1 MALGVWPGMNDLP
14 ELVAIPN
21 LILAALRNPYGFT
34 EADLRFARLHAADQ
48 IEAARRAIR
57 AYYDALAVGKDA
69 RAARDVAFLKIVEA
83 FGLSPNVASGPV
95 APREHISSKHCW
107 CEPTLDHIDPKTGIA
122 VWLHRL
128 TH

>member
-1 MALGVWPGMNDLP
+1 MNDLP

-57 AYYDALAVGKDA
+57 AYYDALAVGRDA

-83 FGLSPNVASGPV
+83 FGLSPNVANKPV
-95 APREHISSKHCW
+95 PPREHISSEYCW
-107 CEPTLDHIDPKTGIA
+107 CQPTLDHIDPVTGVA

>member
-1 MALGVWPGMNDLP
+1 MNDLP

-83 FGLSPNVASGPV
+83 FGLSPNVANEARKTYERSMCPHEHAVNDWRLHPLTPNAEVTGAPLAARPV
-95 APREHISSKHCW
+95 
-107 CEPTLDHIDPKTGIA
+107 D
-122 VWLHRL
+122 
-128 TH
+128 